1 MKKIAIIG
9 RPNVGKSTL
18 FNRLVGRRVA
28 LVHDQPG
35 MTRDRREEQATLYG
49 LTFLLTDTAGLAD
62 PDDSTLTKAM
72 YEQTM
77 RAVEDATL
85 VLFVIDAREGCT
97 PFDRD
102 LANILRKANK
112 PILVIANK
120 AEGRY
125 EQLGIAEGTGLAL
138 GEVIPISSEH
148 GLGMGDMYQALC
160 PYFAD
165 EVEEDDENTN
175 EVDED
180 EETFVT
186 DSEEKLALEN
196 GKKSTIPAKPIQLA
210 VVGRPNVGKSTLINR
225 LIGEERLLTADMPGV
240 TRDAISIQWS
250 YKETAIKLIDTAGI
264 RRRSKVTS
272 SAEKLAILDTD
283 KSIQFAE
290 VAILMIDATC
300 PFEKQDLTIAETLT
314 REGRAVVIALN
325 KWDLVD
331 NKGILLKELQETIET
346 HLSQIKGVALVP
358 ISAQKGKNLDRL
370 MDAVLNV
377 YHLWNK
383 RISTGQLNKWLEY
396 VLQAHP
402 TPAINGR
409 RIKIKYMTQIKT
421 RPPTFALFASQAE
434 ELPTSYTRYLV
445 NNLRKD
451 FDLPGVPIRIQ
462 VRGSK
467 NPYDAKKR

>member
-18 FNRLVGRRVA
+18 FNRLVGRRIA

-62 PDDSTLTKAM
+62 PDNSALTQAM

-77 RAVEDATL
+77 LAVKDATL

-102 LANILRKANK
+102 LANVLRKANK

-120 AEGRY
+120 AEGGY
-125 EQLGIAEGTGLAL
+125 EQFGIAEGTGLAL
-138 GEVIPISSEH
+138 GEVIPVSSEH
-148 GLGMGDMYQALC
+148 GLGMGDLYQALC

-165 EVEEDDENTN
+165 ELEHQESETEAEDSQE
-175 EVDED
+175 
-180 EETFVT
+180 
-186 DSEEKLALEN
+186 SQHP
-196 GKKSTIPAKPIQLA
+196 SKPIQLA
-210 VVGRPNVGKSTLINR
+210 IVGRPNVGKSTLINK
-225 LIGEERLLTADMPGV
+225 LIGENRLLTADMPGV
-240 TRDAISIQWS
+240 TRDAISIDWT
-250 YKETAIKLIDTAGI
+250 YKDTAIKLIDTAGI
-264 RRRSKVTS
+264 RRRSKVTA

-283 KSIQFAE
+283 RSIQFAE
-290 VAILMIDATC
+290 VAVLMIDATC

-325 KWDLVD
+325 KWDLVED
-331 NKGILLKELQETIET
+331 KNTLLKELQETIET
-346 HLSQIKGVALVP
+346 HLSQIKGVALIP
-358 ISAQKGKNLDRL
+358 ISAQKGKNLERL
-370 MDAVLNV
+370 MDAVLDI
-377 YHLWNK
+377 YRLWNK

-402 TPAINGR
+402 TPAVNGR

-421 RPPTFALFASQAE
+421 RPPTFALFASQAD

-462 VRGSK
+462 IRGSK
-467 NPYDAKKR
+467 NPYDTKKR